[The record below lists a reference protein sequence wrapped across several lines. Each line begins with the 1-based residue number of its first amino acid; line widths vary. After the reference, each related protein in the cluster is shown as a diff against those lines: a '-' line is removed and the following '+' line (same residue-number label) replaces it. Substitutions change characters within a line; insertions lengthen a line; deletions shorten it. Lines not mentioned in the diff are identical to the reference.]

1 MTVLTDDGVLPLD
14 PGLQIALVG
23 RHAVETICMGGGS
36 AQVTPPHQVS
46 VAEGLV
52 DRVSRLE
59 VVDGVE
65 VRERPVPAETSVIS
79 DPETGE
85 PGHAG
90 ARLRR

>member
-46 VAEGLV
+46 VADGFACRV
-52 DRVSRLE
+52 DAGSRWSTAS
-59 VVDGVE
+59 
-65 VRERPVPAETSVIS
+65 RCATAPWPPRSRWSPTP
-79 DPETGE
+79 
-85 PGHAG
+85 
-90 ARLRR
+90 